1 MWKSPESYQ
10 ESVRAAPA
18 EYWEEPQGNSLL
30 KYPGIIVIFTRR
42 SREFE
47 GPPLIR
53 NRAVLR
59 AYLDYTDTTTA
70 VSFLVRQDS
79 RAGQYSGQSHVDATR
94 FDGAEWSR

>member
-59 AYLDYTDTTTA
+59 AYLDYTDMTTA
-70 VSFLVRQDS
+70 VSFQSDKTVVPDS
-79 RAGQYSGQSHVDATR
+79 AVDRSHVDATR
-94 FDGAEWSR
+94 FDGAEWIR

>member
-30 KYPGIIVIFTRR
+30 KYLEIIVIFTRR

-47 GPPLIR
+47 GLPLNW
-53 NRAVLR
+53 NRAVLG
-59 AYLDYTDTTTA
+59 ADFDYIDTTTA
-70 VSFLVRQDS
+70 VSFQSVRTVVPD
-79 RAGQYSGQSHVDATR
+79 SGQKPC
-94 FDGAEWSR
+94 